1 MTHES
6 INTAGLTDKQCL
18 YVDFWRPL
26 LEEMNDKHGW
36 CVNTFNKRSY
46 VDVCSGLGE
55 DFASFGRTMRFTRDG
70 EAHVVLNIDKR
81 NSKDWNKAVF
91 DLLKKDSALIKGE
104 GGGYD
109 WVWHQRE
116 NVNVCRIAISR
127 SGEIT
132 YPKESLDDIKR
143 WMIEYV
149 VKFPAIF
156 RPHLE
161 KALAEMDRRG

>member
-6 INTAGLTDKQCL
+6 INTAGLTDKQRL
-18 YVDFWRPL
+18 YADFWCPL
-26 LEEMNDKHGW
+26 LNEMNDKHGRRGS
-36 CVNTFNKRSY
+36 TFNKRSY

-55 DFASFGRTMRFTRDG
+55 EFGSFGRTMRFTEDG
-70 EAHVVLNIDKR
+70 KAQVVLNIDKR
-81 NSKDWNKAVF
+81 KSKDWNEAVF
-91 DLLKKDSALIKGE
+91 DLLEKDRAQIEGE

-109 WVWHQRE
+109 WVWYRLE
-116 NVNVCRIAISR
+116 RANVCRIAISR

-132 YPKESLDDIKR
+132 DSKESLNEIRR

-156 RPHLE
+156 HPYLE
-161 KALAEMDRRG
+161 KALEKMERR